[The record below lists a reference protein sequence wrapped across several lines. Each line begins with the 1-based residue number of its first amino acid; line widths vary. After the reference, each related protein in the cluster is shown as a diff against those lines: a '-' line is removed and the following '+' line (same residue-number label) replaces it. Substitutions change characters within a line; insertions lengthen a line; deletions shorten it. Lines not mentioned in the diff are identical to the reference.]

1 MTRCF
6 LLLIFAISFCLNSC
20 RKDSLELFDY
30 NIQGITSVKSNIG
43 EIKVIELSIEHTK
56 GSQEEVILSLTN
68 VPKGVTYVFDID
80 NGKPDYRTKL
90 TLNITRNAALGIHTL
105 VIEAISSTKNKSF
118 PIELI
123 IDDEL
128 SLSVSVYDAT
138 KWKSELPWG
147 LLTDSA
153 TISLYNSEADFLIN
167 NPAYSA
173 KSNDEGKALF
183 YRMIPGNYLFVVEKG
198 ELSNIVE
205 KKASLGKKMGFVTA
219 GIFKTK
225 TEVYNSS
232 QPHAQPGNLKYRD
245 QNTDGKITDL
255 DRVLYDEL
263 SIYENV
269 LNTKVTWI
277 GK

>member
-6 LLLIFAISFCLNSC
+6 LLLIFTISLCLNSC
-20 RKDSLELFDY
+20 KKDSLELFDY
-30 NIQGITSVKSNIG
+30 NIQGINNLKSNIG
-43 EIKVIELSIEHTK
+43 EIKVIDLSIERIK
-56 GSQEEVILSLTN
+56 GSQEEVILSLSN

-80 NGKPDYRTKL
+80 KGKPDYKTTL
-90 TLNITRNAALGIHTL
+90 TLKIKQGAVLGNYSL
-105 VIEAISSTKNKSF
+105 NIEAISSTTKKSF
-118 PIELI
+118 PFELL
-123 IDDEL
+123 IDDQL
-128 SLSVSVYDAT
+128 SLSISVYDAT
-138 KWKSELPWG
+138 KWNSELPWG

-153 TISLYNSEADFLIN
+153 TISLYKSEADFLIN
-167 NPAYSA
+167 KPAYSE
-173 KSNDEGKALF
+173 KSNEEGKALF

-205 KKASLGKKMGFVTA
+205 KKDSEGKKKGFVTA

-225 TEVYNSS
+225 TEIYNSS

-245 QNTDGKITDL
+245 QNADGKITDD

-263 SIYENV
+263 SVYVNV
-269 LNTKVTWI
+269 LNEKVTWI